1 MDVSGEVCRD
11 GCGVGDQEVESVGS
25 EQSIVC
31 TILQTQCVVCS
42 AAFTHSSEYTDTY
55 TVCSRDAQNET
66 KLHTCM
72 YIHSLQVQVCT
83 SNDVIHVY
91 NTHRALG
98 VSVS

>member
-1 MDVSGEVCRD
+1 MVDVSGEVCRD

-55 TVCSRDAQNET
+55 AVET
-66 KLHTCM
+66 HKM
-72 YIHSLQVQVCT
+72 RPSYIHVCT
-83 SNDVIHVY
+83 QLAYYLSS
-91 NTHRALG
+91 
-98 VSVS
+98 SVHIQ